1 MTKTTIYNRLKN
13 IQKLAWADGGDR
25 MSQDTLFALQGALQ
39 DLLLDIATEYGMTKD
54 LIQSFPYLYHVKG
67 D

>member
-13 IQKLAWADGGDR
+13 IQKLAWADGDR
-25 MSQDTLFALQGALQ
+25 ISQDTLFALQDALQ

-54 LIQSFPYLYHVKG
+54 LVQSFPYLYHMKEG
-67 D
+67 